1 MLPEIFLAVSLIG
14 AAFTANAYFPQRRS
28 GPLIVPSFFAGW
40 LTSELIGHHFAWQI
54 VATLAF
60 VAAGALGAWPG
71 WLGLVITLLSWRA
84 MWTLRRRADGAADAV
99 ENALVDGLGA
109 DYRDGLAPEFLAEIG
124 RPLPPFRGAV
134 PFLLSDP
141 DVRCTRGIVY
151 APEHGSR
158 GKLDVYAPRGGVQG
172 APVLFQI
179 HGGAWIIGD
188 KQQQGLPLM
197 LQAAR
202 AGWVCVAI
210 NYRLSPKATFP
221 DHLVDVKRAL
231 AWVREH
237 ISEHGGDPDLIVATG
252 GSAGGHLSSLLALT
266 ANDPEYQPGFEAV
279 DTRVAACVPFYGV
292 YDWTNSAGRQKHRGL
307 EGMIERL
314 VMKKPLAQ
322 HEKDWQRASPL
333 FRVNP
338 DAPPFFVVHGTHDSL
353 AAVEEGRLFVERLRE
368 TSRAPVCYAEI
379 EGAQHA
385 FEVFHSRRTF
395 HVVRGVERFLAWVV
409 AHQRAHK
416 GLEASV

>member
-1 MLPEIFLAVSLIG
+1 MLPQTFLLVSLIG
-14 AAFTANAYFPQRRS
+14 AAFTANACFPQRRT

-40 LTSELIGHHFAWQI
+40 LTAELVGHHLAWQMA
-54 VATLAF
+54 ATVLFIAF
-60 VAAGALGAWPG
+60 GALAEWQG
-71 WLGLVITLLSWRA
+71 WLGLAITLASWAAMFRLRQRA
-84 MWTLRRRADGAADAV
+84 EAAADAV
-99 ENALVDGLGA
+99 ESALLDGLGT
-109 DYRDGLAPEFLAEIG
+109 DYRKGLDGTLDAAAG
-124 RPLPPFRGAV
+124 QPLPPYRGAV
-134 PFLLSDP
+134 PFLLYDR
-141 DVRCTRGIVY
+141 DVRCKRGITY

-158 GKLDVYAPRGGVQG
+158 GKLDVYTPREGAQG

-179 HGGAWIIGD
+179 HGGAWVIGD

-197 LQAAR
+197 LHAAR
-202 AGWVCVAI
+202 AGWVCVAT

-221 DHLVDVKRAL
+221 DHLIDVKRAL
-231 AWVREH
+231 AWIREN
-237 ISEHGGDPDLIVATG
+237 IADYGGDPDLVCVTG

-266 ANDPEYQPGFEAV
+266 ANDPEYQPGFEEV

-292 YDWTNSAGRQKHRGL
+292 YDWTNSAKRQKAKGL
-307 EGMIERL
+307 EMMIERV
-314 VMKKPLAQ
+314 VMKKPLVT

-338 DAPPFFVVHGTHDSL
+338 SAPPFFVVHGTHDSL
-353 AAVEEGRLFVERLRE
+353 AAVEEGRLFVERMRAV
-368 TSRAPVCYAEI
+368 SGAPVCYAEI

-409 AHQRAHK
+409 ARERQQRA
-416 GLEASV
+416 A